1 MPDKITFAQLVE
13 ELSDDMII
21 PKTQSQEFINALTE
35 VLLEDIRT
43 EGKAALTNFGSFK
56 IVQVSERTGVN
67 PQTGE
72 PMTIPAHE
80 RLSFTPYKALEKS
93 VNREFEHLEAEV
105 LTSRQKPDE
114 PVEAEENTR
123 LIETIISPKKE
134 EKEEPE
140 SDEDFDDPFKF
151 EDEAE
156 ENEEIAVNEL
166 DSDVETSN
174 ETDGAPGLPKKNKTN
189 ALSPAII
196 LLIIAVFT
204 TTLAAVWYFVFREEE
219 VTPELATTPETT
231 QDSMVEDEAVIPM
244 MSNSETVTSMTTD
257 ESQVIPM
264 VDPSSGFADNPAETM
279 VVETVPEQA
288 QENVTITY
296 SVSTGVWIYE
306 IARQTYGNT
315 RLWPLIF
322 QANYTLDNN
331 PDEILPNI
339 NLNIPRL
346 EGTTEKP
353 TASDYARLAQ
363 AARYVADA
371 YEFSGNAEKAT
382 AYRKAADWY
391 ETLK

>member
-166 DSDVETSN
+166 DSDVEPSN
-174 ETDGAPGLPKKNKTN
+174 ETDGAPGLPEKNKTN

-204 TTLAAVWYFVFREEE
+204 TTLAAVWYFMFREEE
-219 VTPELATTPETT
+219 VTPELATTPETI
-231 QDSMVEDEAVIPM
+231 QDSMVEDKAVIPM

-353 TASDYARLAQ
+353 TVSDYARLAQ

-371 YEFSGNAEKAT
+371 YEFSGNTEKAT

>member
-72 PMTIPAHE
+72 PMTIPAHD

-105 LTSRQKPDE
+105 LTTKQKPAE
-114 PVEAEENTR
+114 PVEQEEKT
-123 LIETIISPKKE
+123 LVVETIISPKKE
-134 EKEEPE
+134 EKEITNQE
-140 SDEDFDDPFKF
+140 EDFDDPFKI
-151 EDEAE
+151 EDEEEEAE
-156 ENEEIAVNEL
+156 QIDFNEL
-166 DSDVETSN
+166 DSDEQDTT
-174 ETDGAPGLPKKNKTN
+174 ETDGAPGLPEKSKTN

-196 LLIIAVFT
+196 LIIIAVFT
-204 TTLAAVWYFVFREEE
+204 TTIAAVWYFMFKEEE
-219 VTPELATTPETT
+219 ATPELATTPETT
-231 QDSMVEDEAVIPM
+231 QDSIAEDEAVIPM
-244 MSNSETVTSMTTD
+244 MSNTETVSSMTTE

-264 VDPSSGFADNPAETM
+264 VDPSSGFEDNPAETM
-279 VVETVPEQA
+279 VVETVPEQP
-288 QENVTITY
+288 QDNVTITY

-346 EGTTEKP
+346 EGTTDNP
-353 TASDYARLAQ
+353 SANDYDRLAQ

-371 YEFSGNAEKAT
+371 YEFSGNSEKAA

>member
-21 PKTQSQEFINALTE
+21 PKSQSQEFINALTE

-43 EGKAALTNFGSFK
+43 DGKAALTNFGSFK
-56 IVQVSERTGVN
+56 IVQVSERAGVN

-72 PMTIPAHE
+72 PMTIPAHD

-105 LTSRQKPDE
+105 LTANQKPAK
-114 PVEAEENTR
+114 PVELEENTR
-123 LIETIISPKKE
+123 VVETIISPKKE
-134 EKEEPE
+134 EKVEPE
-140 SDEDFDDPFKF
+140 PDEDFDDPFKF
-151 EDEAE
+151 EDEE
-156 ENEEIAVNEL
+156 EEIEKIDVNEP
-166 DSDVETSN
+166 DSDEETHS
-174 ETDGAPGLPKKNKTN
+174 ELDGTPGLPEKSKTD

-196 LLIIAVFT
+196 LIMIAVFT
-204 TTLAAVWYFVFREEE
+204 TTIAAVWYFIFREDE
-219 VTPELATTPETT
+219 VIPEMATTPETT
-231 QDSMVEDEAVIPM
+231 QNSTLEDEAVIPM
-244 MSNSETVTSMTTD
+244 MSNSETVSSMSTD

-346 EGTTEKP
+346 EGTTDNP
-353 TASDYARLAQ
+353 SANDYARLAQ

-371 YEFSGNAEKAT
+371 YEFSGNSEKAA